1 MGECLA
7 TDCYQLYELGSLE
20 LYKSVTVNE
29 DSSEA
34 GNAALKE
41 NPEVREEVSAESGTE
56 QMDFAEDWSQ
66 KWILIE
72 NSS

>member
-1 MGECLA
+1 M
-7 TDCYQLYELGSLE
+7 SLE
-20 LYKSVTVNE
+20 ASTTNPMYTTEVYKSVNVNETSVTVSE

-34 GNAALKE
+34 
-41 NPEVREEVSAESGTE
+41 NPEVRDVVAAESGAE
-56 QMDFAEDWSQ
+56 QMEFAEDWSQ